1 MAQKKDY
8 YELLG
13 VVKNASDDDLKKAY
27 RKLAVQYHPDKNPGD
42 KVAEEKFKEIAEAYG
57 ILSDSDKR
65 QRYDQFGHQ
74 GVSGAGG
81 GGAQGVNMEDIFGS
95 VFGDD
100 SPFGSFFGGGGRRGG
115 QPMRKGS
122 DLRIKLKLDLEEIAN
137 GVEKKIKVKRYVS
150 CNSCSG
156 NGSKNGTSLK
166 SCATCNGQ
174 GQVRKV
180 VNTMLGQMVSTSPCP
195 TCQGEG
201 KVVTE
206 RCDICFGEGRQLNED
221 LLSIKIPAGVGEG
234 MQLSMTGKGNVPTR
248 GGIAGDLLIVI
259 EEEEHPE
266 LKRDGSNIIY
276 ELRMNFAKAGMR
288 PAPAEHIVV
297 PAPGLS
303 RLGALQLE
311 PPDVVRSL
319 RFGVQ
324 RCSVEPRLH
333 VGHATPAPFK
343 GAGHRRVAAVPQA
356 AVLFLATQPRQ
367 PLGVHPQFLLERRV
381 QIGGQR
387 HIWIRCL
394 RRLRR
399 SPSSQHHADGAH
411 PEIASCQ
418 PHLVLTS

>member
-42 KVAEEKFKEIAEAYG
+42 KAAEEKFKEIAEAYG

-276 ELRMNFAKAGMR
+276 ELRMNFADAALGKDVEIPTVAGKVKIVIKAGTQSGEILR
-288 PAPAEHIVV
+288 LKGKGLKELNSYGVGDQLVHVSLFTPTIINAEER
-297 PAPGLS
+297 AM
-303 RLGALQLE
+303 LE
-311 PPDVVRSL
+311 KIRILPN
-319 RFGVQ
+319 F
-324 RCSVEPRLH
+324 
-333 VGHATPAPFK
+333 
-343 GAGHRRVAAVPQA
+343 
-356 AVLFLATQPRQ
+356 QPRTDKS
-367 PLGVHPQFLLERRV
+367 ERS
-381 QIGGQR
+381 IFDKMKDFF
-387 HIWIRCL
+387 H
-394 RRLRR
+394 
-399 SPSSQHHADGAH
+399 
-411 PEIASCQ
+411 
-418 PHLVLTS
+418 